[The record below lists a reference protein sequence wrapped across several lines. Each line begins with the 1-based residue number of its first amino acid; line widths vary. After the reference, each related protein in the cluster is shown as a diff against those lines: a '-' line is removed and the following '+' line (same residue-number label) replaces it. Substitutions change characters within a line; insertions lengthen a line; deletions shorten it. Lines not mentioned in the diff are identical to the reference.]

1 MNAFAEGWANYA
13 AFLAKEMGM
22 LDDPY
27 DHYGWLLSNA
37 YISVRLVLDTG
48 LNHMGWGLEKASRYM
63 LDNTIADE
71 DEVAAEVL
79 RYSADI
85 PAQALSYKLGYDKI
99 FELRRVVQAAL
110 GEKFDQR
117 AFHSAVLSSGTLTLP
132 VLEQHIDW
140 FIDEELK
147 RHER

>member
-1 MNAFAEGWANYA
+1 
-13 AFLAKEMGM
+13 M

-63 LDNTIADE
+63 LDNTIANE

-79 RYSADI
+79 RYSTDI

-99 FELRRVVQAAL
+99 LELRRVAQAAL
-110 GEKFDQR
+110 GEKFDHR